1 MIAKELIS
9 SSIPPLVD
17 NDQVGKA
24 LNWMKEFHVEH
35 LPIINGPLYKGIL
48 SEDDLI
54 DLENGDGTIA
64 ELDVK
69 FNRPFVLAHEHI
81 YEVIKKISENKLS
94 ILPVLGDAEAYLGVI
109 SLESLIQNY
118 SNISAV
124 KNPGGILTLEMAQ
137 NNYSLAEI
145 ARIVESNN
153 AMILNSTVN
162 GQPNSSQIEVTLKI
176 NKQDLTAI
184 IGTFERFE
192 YTIKQAYQE
201 SAFDDMLKD
210 RYDALMNYLDI

>member
-1 MIAKELIS
+1 MDRDN
-9 SSIPPLVD
+9 VD
-17 NDQVGKA
+17 KA
-24 LNWMKEFHVEH
+24 LNWMKEFHVEQ
-35 LPIINGPLYKGIL
+35 LPVINGPLYKGIL

-54 DLENGDGTIA
+54 DLESGAGKIGDI
-64 ELDVK
+64 EVK
-69 FNRPFVLAHEHI
+69 LNRPFVLEHEHI
-81 YEVIKKISENKLS
+81 YHVIKKISENKLS
-94 ILPVLGDAEAYLGVI
+94 ILPVLGQNESYLGVV

-153 AMILNSTVN
+153 GMILNSTVN
-162 GQPNSSQIEVTLKI
+162 SVANSSLIEVTLKI

-192 YTIKQAYQE
+192 YTVKQAYQE
-201 SAFDDMLKD
+201 SVFDEVLKD